1 MFVLLWLKRFFLS
14 HHRFI
19 RWTPFVSI
27 FSLTL
32 AVATLVLALS
42 VYSGYET
49 TIRQAVMDMTGH
61 LMITTEKPLSRKTL
75 YQKIQSCCLVDE
87 DYFSFLSMPA
97 LAIYDG
103 KLSGILLEGWPPAK
117 ENKVLNLNKRLVE
130 GLFHLNKKKSAIIG
144 RSLAR
149 KWNIKPGDVFH
160 VVLPKKNPRGEFHK
174 IYKELTVEGIVDL
187 GFHDFNS
194 RYIITHIQS
203 LESIIQGP
211 EQGVPNHNFGPGRHQ
226 KTWSPKTYVSKL
238 VSGIRLRLK
247 NPDNIQSLRASLIQ
261 KLGPAYKVQD
271 WEDILKNTHAGY
283 FQAVKREKF
292 LIFFILM
299 VLILA
304 GAFNVSSHLTIS
316 FLNQARAISILKA
329 MGARNGFIFFILMV
343 QGFIVSLTGAL
354 IGIGLGWVLT
364 LCFTA
369 IQNIWP
375 LIPAEIYKVNMIKLS
390 LKTGDILLIIVCSQ
404 VICLVSCVFPAIRAL
419 KMSIRE
425 NLLSE

>member
-1 MFVLLWLKRFFLS
+1 MSR
-14 HHRFI
+14 HRFI

-42 VYSGYET
+42 VYSGYEN

-61 LMITTEKPLSRKTL
+61 LMITAEKPFSQKKLA
-75 YQKIQSCCLVDE
+75 QKIQSLDLFDG

-117 ENKVLNLNKRLVE
+117 ENKVLNLHKRLVE
-130 GLFHLNKKKSAIIG
+130 GAFQLNNKKSAVVG
-144 RSLAR
+144 RSLAK

-160 VVLPKKNPRGEFHK
+160 VVLPKKSAKGKFHK
-174 IYKELTVEGIVDL
+174 TYRELTLEGIVDL

-194 RYIITHIQS
+194 RYIISHIQS
-203 LESIIQGP
+203 LEPTKRGMEKALSAHDQSP
-211 EQGVPNHNFGPGRHQ
+211 RPRHKQ
-226 KTWSPKTYVSKL
+226 KTWSPETHVPKL
-238 VSGIRLRLK
+238 VSGVRIRLK
-247 NPDNIQSLRASLIQ
+247 NPDNIKPLRARLIQ
-261 KLGPAYKVQD
+261 ELGPGYKVQD

-316 FLNQARAISILKA
+316 VLNQARTISILKA
-329 MGARNGFIFFILMV
+329 MGARNAFVFFLLMV

-354 IGIGLGWVLT
+354 MGIGLGWVLA

-369 IQNIWP
+369 IQDIWP
-375 LIPAEIYKVNMIKLS
+375 LIPAEIYKVNMIKLT
-390 LKTGDILLIIVCSQ
+390 LKVGDILLIIVCSQ
-404 VICLVSCVFPAIRAL
+404 AICLVSCLFPAIRAL
-419 KMSIRE
+419 KMSVRE